1 MAMGVFLM
9 AAALSLAHGEQGN
22 QPQGEGEQGLWDYL
36 PSAVGGGGQIWKI
49 T

>member
-22 QPQGEGEQGLWDYL
+22 QPQGEEARTMGL
-36 PSAVGGGGQIWKI
+36 STVVGGGQIWKI

>member
-9 AAALSLAHGEQGN
+9 AAALALSLMGEQGN
-22 QPQGEGEQGLWDYL
+22 QPQGEEARTMGL
-36 PSAVGGGGQIWKI
+36 STVGGGGQIWKI